1 MTIQINTDKN
11 LSVHEAF
18 QAQLDGLLSEELSR
32 FSEHITRLEVHLS
45 DENGSKQGQND
56 KRCMIE
62 ARLEGRQPIAVTAN
76 ANDYELAVSGA
87 IEKLKASLDTIEG
100 KLRNHYNNEQ
110 LTTELLTTNFK
121 LTK

>member
-18 QAQLDGLLSEELSR
+18 ESQLDGLLSEELSR

-45 DENGSKQGQND
+45 DENGNKQGIKD

-62 ARLEGRQPIAVTAN
+62 ARIEGRQPIAVTDR

-87 IEKLKASLDTIEG
+87 IEKLKASLDTIVG
-100 KLRNHYNNEQ
+100 RLRNHKKE
-110 LTTELLTTNFK
+110 
-121 LTK
+121 

>member
-18 QAQLDGLLSEELSR
+18 EAQLDGLLSEELSR

-45 DENGSKQGQND
+45 DENGNKQGQND

-62 ARLEGRQPIAVTAN
+62 ARIEGRQPIAVTDR

-87 IEKLKASLDTIEG
+87 IEKLKTSLDKIEG
-100 KLRNHYNNEQ
+100 KLRIH
-110 LTTELLTTNFK
+110 
-121 LTK
+121 

>member
-18 QAQLDGLLSEELSR
+18 EAQLDGVLSKELSR

-45 DENGSKQGQND
+45 DENGNKQGPDD

-62 ARLEGRQPIAVTAN
+62 ARLEGRQPIAVTAR
-76 ANDYELAVSGA
+76 ANDYELAVAGA
-87 IEKLKASLDTIEG
+87 IEKLKALLESIVG
-100 KLRNHYNNEQ
+100 KMRQH
-110 LTTELLTTNFK
+110 
-121 LTK
+121 

>member
-11 LSVHEAF
+11 VSVHEAF
-18 QAQLDGLLSEELSR
+18 EGQLDNLLSEELSR

-45 DENGSKQGQND
+45 DENGNKHALND

-62 ARLEGRQPIAVTAN
+62 ARMEGRQPIAVTER

-87 IEKLKASLDTIEG
+87 IKKLKTSLDTIVQ
-100 KLRNHYNNEQ
+100 KLKHH
-110 LTTELLTTNFK
+110 
-121 LTK
+121 

>member
-11 LSVHEAF
+11 VSVHEAF
-18 QAQLDGLLSEELSR
+18 EAQLDSLLSDELSR

-45 DENGSKQGQND
+45 DENGNKHGQND

-62 ARLEGRQPIAVTAN
+62 ARLEGKQPIAVTAH

-87 IEKLKASLDTIEG
+87 IEKLKASLDTIIG
-100 KLRNHYNNEQ
+100 RLRNH
-110 LTTELLTTNFK
+110 
-121 LTK
+121 

>member
-18 QAQLDGLLSEELSR
+18 QTQLDGLLSKELSR

-45 DENGSKQGQND
+45 DENGGKNGQND

-62 ARLEGRQPIAVTAN
+62 VRMEGRQPIAVTDN

-87 IEKLKASLDTIEG
+87 IEKLKASLSTIAG
-100 KLRNHYNNEQ
+100 KLKNY
-110 LTTELLTTNFK
+110 
-121 LTK
+121 